1 MWKKDELLHE
11 LHKKTARKRYL
22 RGVITELRKQE
33 RELAKRAE
41 ELDIKRRSEQN
52 QFEKASGRGLAGL
65 VVAVSGKKDKIIEK
79 EQREALAAQAK
90 YDTVVRELESIH
102 GDLKRYNAEYLSL
115 AGYDVR
121 YKKLLKEKADILRA
135 NGAPEAEKTVELMEK
150 FAERETEKEEIKEA
164 TVAASRVRKAIDTV
178 LECLSH
184 ADEWA
189 TWDIFG
195 GGMRID
201 ESKRE
206 NLETAQDAVDALQIE
221 LRRFKNELADIDIEI
236 GTSTYIEGFL
246 RFSEWFFDGIFAD
259 YSIIKRIEEARERI
273 YDIRSKILAV
283 ANKISEKLAENEEE
297 TAKLKTELESLVL
310 DAEV

>member
-90 YDTVVRELESIH
+90 YDTIVRELEALH

-164 TVAASRVRKAIDTV
+164 AVAASRVRKAIDTV

-206 NLETAQDAVDALQIE
+206 NLETAQDAVEALQIE
-221 LRRFKNELADIDIEI
+221 LRRFKNELADIDIEL

-273 YDIRSKILAV
+273 CEIRGRIMLVATKLEERETAV
-283 ANKISEKLAENEEE
+283 NAALAE
-297 TAKLKTELESLVL
+297 LGSELERILL
-310 DAEV
+310 NIDI